1 MGRAAKYLT
10 LKERKAAA
18 VVRAREH
25 IRNNRAKHNANRRRS
40 YHKHKDRINKLNRI
54 HRKSK
59 RYFKKVLIELLRTRT
74 RFE

>member
-1 MGRAAKYLT
+1 MGRTAKYLT
-10 LKERKAAA
+10 LEERKATA
-18 VVRAREH
+18 VIRSTMY

-40 YHKHKDRINKLNRI
+40 YHRHKDRINKLARA

-59 RYFKKVLIELLRTRT
+59 RDYKKVLIELLRTHT